1 METIK
6 LIKPR
11 LIEPGMKYFI
21 NASLEQCH
29 HIKSKYNN
37 FIYNLGLFIL
47 FSVILV
53 SVLYYKYTIKNN
65 KKIQDEKKRQEK
77 EYILN
82 KLRFMQDYRNSQ
94 VSNLVTDLPTWQNN
108 HEVKF
113 YNRKIYR

>member
-1 METIK
+1 MDSFK

-29 HIKSKYNN
+29 NIKTKYNN
-37 FIYNLGLFIL
+37 IIYNLGLFFCFIII
-47 FSVILV
+47 VYC
-53 SVLYYKYTIKNN
+53 VLYYKYTIKNN
-65 KKIQDEKKRQEK
+65 KKIQDEKKKQEK

-82 KLRFMQDYRNSQ
+82 KLQFIQDYRNSQ
-94 VSNLVTDLPTWQNN
+94 VSSLASDLPTWQNN
-108 HEVKF
+108 PEVQL